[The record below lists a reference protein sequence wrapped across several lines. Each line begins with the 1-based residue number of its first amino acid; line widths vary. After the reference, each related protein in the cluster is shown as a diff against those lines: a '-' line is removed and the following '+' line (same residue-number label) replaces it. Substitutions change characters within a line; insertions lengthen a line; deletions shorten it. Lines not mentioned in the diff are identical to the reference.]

1 MLRMVIET
9 RLVGLPVFI
18 SEQLSSKLQDVA
30 HAAAQQLWVHL
41 ARMTETGPRYSS
53 MQVDG
58 DWRCKGHRA
67 NGQLI
72 NILPCGG

>member
-1 MLRMVIET
+1 VLRMVRET
-9 RLVGLPVFI
+9 RLVGLAVFI

-30 HAAAQQLWVHL
+30 QAAAQQLRVCL
-41 ARMTETGPRYSS
+41 ARMTEFGPRYSS
-53 MQVDG
+53 MRVDG
-58 DWRCKGHRA
+58 NWRCKGHRA